1 MIKKEIS
8 AEASKVF
15 LAAIEVETYSILLTP
30 NLIKRL
36 RFYPVTA
43 EKIGCI
49 ANPVVNSNNWEITLE
64 KKYGF
69 INNETIFEEK
79 KQKANLEVQ
88 QLFSILAKD
97 LMTVNKMSEDDV
109 REIIITNDANNLL
122 SVYQKE
128 VLKKLL
134 EKASLTQNDVLEN
147 ITFFIS
153 KRLHPLWNNEDTA
166 VLPEEILKEFNYFI
180 TQEREGWLSE
190 EIEEEDES
198 ENNLGESL
206 NVESSQMLTGTIAA

>member
-1 MIKKEIS
+1 MIKKQIS

-15 LAAIEVETYSILLTP
+15 LAAVEVETYSIPLTIRT
-30 NLIKRL
+30 IKTIRH
-36 RFYPVTA
+36 YPITA

-49 ANPVVNSNNWEITLE
+49 ATPVANSDDWEILLE

-97 LMTVNKMSEDDV
+97 LMTVNKLSEDEV
-109 REIIITNDANNLL
+109 REVIVSNDGDNIL

-134 EKASLTQNDVLEN
+134 EKASMTQNDVLEN

-153 KRLHPLWNNEDTA
+153 KRLHPLWNAEDTA
-166 VLPEEILKEFNYFI
+166 VLPKEILDEFNYFI
-180 TQEREGWLSE
+180 NQEKEGWLSE
-190 EIEEEDES
+190 LEEEEAF
-198 ENNLGESL
+198 EGERLGESSEEEL
-206 NVESSQMLTGTIAA
+206 KPMLTGTIAA